1 MNQFGTNPYLLME
14 INKQHEEL
22 IEQLKMEKQA
32 RESHKI
38 EKQNNHNQ
46 LNILAMIGRRLARSG
61 AKPEERVSYQQ
72 ESKASLGQQ
81 GNPGGCS

>member
-32 RESHKI
+32 RESRKI